1 MGIMKRRQRLA
12 VIVLCACV
20 GISLAGCS
28 GSRGNAGD
36 LLRVTPNPSASANLA
51 YDSEPLTGCEP
62 LPEQSGPTE
71 SDLRF
76 QGPCTFTE
84 SQSVQCVNKT
94 DDYYAYVNR
103 QLPDYGQLSALINVE
118 KYKGP
123 GTYTKNS
130 VVFLQVSRKGVLFEW
145 KQESAT
151 LTVADNGN
159 KVIVGASSLP
169 PLAGGPARGAARVEG
184 VLVCRQ

>member
-1 MGIMKRRQRLA
+1 MRYQHRLA
-12 VIVLCACV
+12 AIVLCGLVTATV
-20 GISLAGCS
+20 VGCS
-28 GSRGNAGD
+28 GSRGSAGD
-36 LLRVTPNPSASANLA
+36 LLSVTPNPSATVDSA
-51 YDSEPLTGCEP
+51 YVSRPLTGCDP
-62 LPEQSGPTE
+62 LPESTGPTE

-84 SQSVQCVNKT
+84 SQAVQCVNKT

-103 QLPDYGQLSALINVE
+103 QLPNYGQLSALINVE

-130 VVFLQVSRKGVLFEW
+130 VVFLQVSREGVLYEW
-145 KQESAT
+145 RQESAT

-159 KVIVGASSLP
+159 KVIVGASSVP
-169 PLAGGPARGAARVEG
+169 AVAGGPARGTARVEG
-184 VLVCRQ
+184 SLACRQ